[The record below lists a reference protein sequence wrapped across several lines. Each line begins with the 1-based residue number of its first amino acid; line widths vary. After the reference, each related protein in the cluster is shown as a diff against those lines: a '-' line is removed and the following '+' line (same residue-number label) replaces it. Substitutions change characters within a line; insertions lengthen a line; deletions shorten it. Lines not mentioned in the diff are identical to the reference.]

1 MMRTRPD
8 NAMGPRIGSI
18 ILETA
23 ITAPVFLLLGAFML
37 TAISCARADILFS
50 CAVDQVTQELSV
62 AVPIAGAGID
72 LAGEALEY
80 INSASPDTGGTQT
93 DTVAAGVG
101 QILTGAAGGIGA
113 ILEEFG
119 IEGGDVLGTL
129 LFGEGIRNRIVNT
142 FASYNSSETLLHSRI
157 QNVSVYVDYD
167 ASGKV
172 IWLYVYYQWNTLFG
186 PADKSIV
193 SAVPIFGDLELT
205 LPVTKTETT
214 QEDKVW
220 LLGNFERGLTL
231 RTAFGSNLPVSYPVI
246 AIWDN
251 GTAASIKSVDLT
263 APGYQSAGS
272 LTANVEEFIDE
283 LSGFDG
289 TEEPW
294 GKDGIQIESGQ
305 ISGRVLILII
315 PENSPPEV
323 YNEMMSNTIYA
334 NTKGVEIRIENYGN
348 SYRYTDKQDSVTAA
362 SGENTGDNVPQ

>member
-1 MMRTRPD
+1 MMLMRRD
-8 NAMGPRIGSI
+8 KNWGSGKGSI

-50 CAVDQVTQELSV
+50 CAVDQVSQELSV

-80 INSASPDTGGTQT
+80 INSASQDTGGTQAGSA
-93 DTVAAGVG
+93 AAGAG
-101 QILTGAAGGIGA
+101 QILTGAAAGIGA
-113 ILEEFG
+113 ILEGFG

-129 LFGEGIRNRIVNT
+129 LFGEGIRSRIINT
-142 FASYNSSETLLHSRI
+142 FASYNSTETLLHSRI

-186 PADKSIV
+186 PADKTIV

-205 LPVTKTETT
+205 LPATQTEAT
-214 QEDKVW
+214 QADKVW
-220 LLGNFERGLTL
+220 LLGNFERGLSL
-231 RTAFGSNLPVSYPVI
+231 RSAFGGNLPASYPVI
-246 AIWDN
+246 AKWDN
-251 GTAASIKSVDLT
+251 NTAASIKSIDLT
-263 APGYQSAGS
+263 APGYQSTGP
-272 LTANVEEFIDE
+272 LTANVEEFIDD

-289 TEEPW
+289 TEKPW

-323 YNEMMSNTIYA
+323 YNELMSSTIYA
-334 NTKGVEIRIENYGN
+334 NAKGVQIEIEKYGN
-348 SYRYTDKQDSVTAA
+348 SYRYSDQQDGKTADSA
-362 SGENTGDNVPQ
+362 DNTGDNVQQ